1 MHLTLNVGQE
11 NKMKY
16 NTFTLIYKYI
26 SYLWKASNGQGHGV
40 HSPFV
45 YAFIKNVLNSK
56 SKGASIDAIELY
68 RHQLLNNQKEISILD
83 FGAGADS
90 HGNKSKTIAQIA
102 KGSLKPKKY
111 SALLSRIVAYFKPH
125 QVLEMGTSLGI
136 TTCYLVQG
144 VSNASVVTMEGAPTV
159 AQEALTTFKNLG
171 CQNIQLIEGNF
182 DQSLPNYL
190 NSISTI
196 GIAYVD
202 GNHRYI
208 PTMQYF
214 NLLLAK
220 SDEHS
225 IFIFDDIHWSSEME
239 KAWAEIKSDTRIALT
254 IDLFYIGIVFL
265 KKGNKEKE
273 NFIIKF

>member
-1 MHLTLNVGQE
+1 
-11 NKMKY
+11 MKY
-16 NTFTLIYKYI
+16 NTFTLINKYI
-26 SYLWKASNGQGHGV
+26 SYLWKASNGHGHGV

-45 YAFIKNVLNSK
+45 FAFIKNVLNTK
-56 SKGASIDAIELY
+56 SKGPSIDAIELY
-68 RHQLLNNQKEISILD
+68 RQRLLNNQKEITILD
-83 FGAGADS
+83 LGAGADPK
-90 HGNKSKTIAQIA
+90 GNKSRTIAQIA
-102 KGSLKPKKY
+102 KGALKPKKY
-111 SALLSRIVAYFKPH
+111 SSLLSRIVKYYQPS

-136 TTCYLVQG
+136 TTCYLAHG
-144 VSNASVVTMEGAPTV
+144 VPNASVVTMEGAPTV
-159 AQEALTTFKNLG
+159 AHEALTTFKNLG
-171 CQNIQLIEGNF
+171 FQNIQLIEGNF

-190 NSISTI
+190 QSVSTI

-202 GNHRYI
+202 GNHRYE

-214 NLLLAK
+214 NLLLTK

-239 KAWAEIKSDTRIALT
+239 KAWAEIKADARVSLT

-273 NFIIKF
+273 NFIIKY

>member
-1 MHLTLNVGQE
+1 
-11 NKMKY
+11 MKY
-16 NTFTLIYKYI
+16 NTITLIYKYI
-26 SYLWKASNGQGHGV
+26 GYLWKSSNGQGHGV

-45 YAFIKNVLNSK
+45 YAFIKNVLNTK
-56 SKGASIDAIELY
+56 SKGQRIDTIELY
-68 RHQLLNNQKEISILD
+68 RQQLLKNQKKISILD
-83 FGAGADS
+83 LGAGADS
-90 HGNKSKTIAQIA
+90 MGNKLKTIAQIA
-102 KGSLKPKKY
+102 KGSLKLKKY
-111 SALLSRIVAYFKPH
+111 STLIGRIVAYYKPR

-136 TTCYLVQG
+136 TTCYLAQG
-144 VSNASVVTMEGAPTV
+144 VPHASVVTMEGAPAV
-159 AQEALTTFKNLG
+159 AQEALNTFKNLG
-171 CQNIQLIEGNF
+171 YQNIQLIEGNF

-202 GNHRYI
+202 GNHRYT

-239 KAWAEIKSDTRIALT
+239 KAWEEIKADTRISLT
-254 IDLFYIGIVFL
+254 IDLFYLGIVFL

-273 NFIIKF
+273 NFSIKF

>member
-1 MHLTLNVGQE
+1 
-11 NKMKY
+11 MKY

-26 SYLWKASNGQGHGV
+26 SYLWEASNGRGHGV

-45 YAFIKNVLNSK
+45 YAFIKNVLNTK
-56 SKGASIDAIELY
+56 SKGENVDAIELY
-68 RHQLLNNQKEISILD
+68 RQQLLKNQKEIAILD
-83 FGAGADS
+83 LGAGADTK
-90 HGNKSKTIAQIA
+90 GNKSRTIAQIA
-102 KGSLKPKKY
+102 KGALKPKKY
-111 SALLSRIVAYFKPH
+111 STLLSRIVAYYQPRE
-125 QVLEMGTSLGI
+125 VLEMGTSLGI
-136 TTCYLVQG
+136 TTCYLAHG
-144 VSNASVVTMEGAPTV
+144 VPNASVVTMEGAPTV

-171 CQNIQLIEGNF
+171 YQNIQLIEGNF

-190 NSISTI
+190 HNVSTI

-202 GNHRYI
+202 GNHRYT

-239 KAWAEIKSDTRIALT
+239 KAWAEIKADARISLT

-265 KKGNKEKE
+265 RKGNKEKE
-273 NFIIKF
+273 NFTIKF

>member
-1 MHLTLNVGQE
+1 
-11 NKMKY
+11 MKY
-16 NTFTLIYKYI
+16 NTFTLINKYI
-26 SYLWKASNGQGHGV
+26 SYLWKASNGHGHGV

-45 YAFIKNVLNSK
+45 FAFIKNVLNTK
-56 SKGASIDAIELY
+56 SKGPSIDAIELY
-68 RHQLLNNQKEISILD
+68 RQRLLNNQKEITILD
-83 FGAGADS
+83 LGAGADPK
-90 HGNKSKTIAQIA
+90 GNKSRTIAQIA
-102 KGSLKPKKY
+102 KGALKPKKY
-111 SALLSRIVAYFKPH
+111 SSLLSRIVKYYQPS

-136 TTCYLVQG
+136 TTCYLAHG
-144 VSNASVVTMEGAPTV
+144 VPNASVVTMEGAPTV
-159 AQEALTTFKNLG
+159 AHEALTTFKNLG
-171 CQNIQLIEGNF
+171 FQNIQLIEGNF

-190 NSISTI
+190 QSVSTI

-202 GNHRYI
+202 GNHRYE

-214 NLLLAK
+214 NLLLTK

-239 KAWAEIKSDTRIALT
+239 KAWAEIKADARVSLT

-273 NFIIKF
+273 NFTIRF